1 MAIDLIKRNKC
12 HNFVIIEK
20 STSVGGTWHDNKYPG
35 CCCDVWSAL
44 YSYSFEQNP
53 DWSREY
59 PGQEEILVRALSP
72 PPYSASKMR
81 CASLTGFLFV
91 GVGVSQERGEQV
103 PTLQVY
109 TV

>member
-12 HNFVIIEK
+12 HNFIILEK

-53 DWSREY
+53 DWTREY
-59 PGQEEILVRALSP
+59 PGQEEILVRTHP
-72 PPYSASKMR
+72 
-81 CASLTGFLFV
+81 FLARSIDMGMGLANFA
-91 GVGVSQERGEQV
+91 VGVSEERGE
-103 PTLQVY
+103 
-109 TV
+109 

>member
-12 HNFVIIEK
+12 HNFIILEK

-53 DWSREY
+53 DWTREY
-59 PGQEEILVRALSP
+59 PGQEEILVRAHPFLARSID
-72 PPYSASKMR
+72 MG
-81 CASLTGFLFV
+81 TGLANSV
-91 GVGVSQERGEQV
+91 VGVSEERGEQV
-103 PTLQVY
+103 SVVQVY
-109 TV
+109 SVW

>member
-44 YSYSFEQNP
+44 YSYSFEQNS

-59 PGQEEILVRALSP
+59 SGQEEILVRPSSP
-72 PPYSASKMR
+72 PPQHEVSKWVWGL
-81 CASLTGFLFV
+81 ANFV
-91 GVGVSQERGEQV
+91 VGVSEERGE
-103 PTLQVY
+103 
-109 TV
+109 